1 MAVLRPPRGCPV
13 SFSTAL
19 PPGAS
24 ITVPRSTVGRVR
36 SDDGAVS
43 AGASALGMLAKG
55 SRVDDRRRCM
65 VRCKGALTPH
75 DNAYYHLAVGV
86 CATAP
91 LWPWQLADGHTDGEC
106 LCRFRL
112 GDDRRR
118 LPNPDSE
125 RAELARECAHVD
137 LRLVR
142 KDGAAAVTLSGAKVS
157 CGVVR
162 VGQHAWRCVWPPLPC
177 PRAKPWR
184 SSRRSCVAVRTPAS

>member
-19 PPGAS
+19 PSGAS

-65 VRCKGALTPH
+65 VRRKGALTPH
-75 DNAYYHLAVGV
+75 NDAYYHRAVGV

-106 LCRFRL
+106 LCR
-112 GDDRRR
+112 D
-118 LPNPDSE
+118 
-125 RAELARECAHVD
+125 
-137 LRLVR
+137 
-142 KDGAAAVTLSGAKVS
+142 
-157 CGVVR
+157 
-162 VGQHAWRCVWPPLPC
+162 PPVPT
-177 PRAKPWR
+177 R
-184 SSRRSCVAVRTPAS
+184 